1 MILLLQCLTCLVP
14 EQDNSSL
21 TGLVSGSKMWYPVSQ
36 LVVIVL
42 HCRLT
47 GLVSHGPEA
56 IAFYCGLGIIFDVTL
71 KFLTLICFIQTFLYD
86 LCVTLEQ
93 YTIEVSFCR
102 ILCTLS
108 SNNRPLTPQ
117 NNLHRNTQKVVE
129 LAKNHLI
136 KILMVFWIWLQYRI
150 GSVREFLAHS

>member
-1 MILLLQCLTCLVP
+1 MILLLQCLTCSVP

-47 GLVSHGPEA
+47 GLVSHGPEV
-56 IAFYCGLGIIFDVTL
+56 IAFYCGLGIIFGVTL
-71 KFLTLICFIQTFLYD
+71 KFLTLICFIQTFLYH

-93 YTIEVSFCR
+93 YTIEVSFRR
-102 ILCTLS
+102 ILCALC

-129 LAKNHLI
+129 LAQRQRT
-136 KILMVFWIWLQYRI
+136 ILLKFWWFS
-150 GSVREFLAHS
+150 GSGCNTELGPSGNF